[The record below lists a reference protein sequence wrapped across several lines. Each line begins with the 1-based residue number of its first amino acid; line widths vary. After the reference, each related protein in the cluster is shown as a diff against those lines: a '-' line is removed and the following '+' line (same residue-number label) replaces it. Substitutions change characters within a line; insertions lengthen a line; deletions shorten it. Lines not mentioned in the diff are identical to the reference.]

1 MPNFA
6 EKISPIKGDLVLEN
20 LGISDEDREILKN
33 EVNVMIHN
41 GAVTKFDEKISVALK
56 INVLGTKAMLELAM
70 ECKNIECFLYISTA
84 YSHCYRQKI
93 EEKFYPPPAS
103 MKAIQDIID
112 VDENTTGLSQDS
124 LSMILGDWP
133 NVYTFTKSMAEDLV
147 RQYGER
153 ANFACGV
160 NRPSMG
166 RIFNIF
172 FFSQTFGNNHSFE
185 LLK

>member
-1 MPNFA
+1 MPNF
-6 EKISPIKGDLVLEN
+6 EDKIKLIEGDLILTN
-20 LGISDEDREILKN
+20 LGISNENREILKK

-41 GAVTKFDEKISVALK
+41 GATTKFDEKISVALK
-56 INVLGTKAMLELAM
+56 INVLATKAMLDLAM
-70 ECKNIECFLYISTA
+70 ESQNMESFIYISTA
-84 YSHCYRQKI
+84 YSHCYRKKI

-112 VDENTTGLSQDS
+112 VDENTTGLSQES

-133 NVYTFTKSMAEDLV
+133 NVYCFTKSMAEDLV

-153 ANFACGV
+153 AHFACGV

-166 RIFNIF
+166 TIL
-172 FFSQTFGNNHSFE
+172 S
-185 LLK
+185 L